1 MATNNKLGE
10 IIIINEELFKNYS
23 NVSRNVGVDKVFPY
37 LQLAQPFY
45 ITPIIGDPLL
55 FELQTQIAQ
64 DNLTELNKAL
74 ILKVAPALSL
84 WTDYLAARSL
94 AYSIT
99 AKGITKEK
107 SENSE
112 SLNDKELAE
121 YIHAIREQAEMAS
134 ELLIAYLCKCMDS
147 YPLWK
152 PQQECQCEK
161 YIPDDGSAQ
170 KPEKNLIYFP
180 SGRPGCP
187 QCGCDK

>member
-1 MATNNKLGE
+1 MATSKGE

-23 NVSRNVGVDKVFPY
+23 NVSRNVGVDKVYPY
-37 LQLAQPFY
+37 LQLAQPFF
-45 ITPIIGDPLL
+45 IAPIIGDPLL
-55 FELQTQIAQ
+55 FELQTEIANN
-64 DNLTELNKAL
+64 NLTDLNKAL
-74 ILKVAPALSL
+74 ILKIAPALSL

-112 SLNDKELAE
+112 SLNDKELGE

-152 PQQECQCEK
+152 PQQECQCDK
-161 YIPDDGSAQ
+161 YMPDDGSAQ